1 MKILNKE
8 VEFSFTDAD
17 NMEKLEN
24 SIETA
29 QQKMEKINQNEKTS
43 AIISN
48 TYDIISECLDN
59 IFGEGF
65 SAEIFEGKK
74 EFRNCIK
81 AFSDLIQARNE
92 QDKELEEEFDNL
104 QKSINLA
111 ETKYSG
117 NRATRRA
124 KK

>member
-8 VEFSFTDAD
+8 IEFSFTDAD
-17 NMEKLEN
+17 NIERLEN
-24 SIETA
+24 SIEIA
-29 QQKMEKINQNEKTS
+29 QEKMEKLNQNDKMS
-43 AIISN
+43 VIISS

-59 IFGEGF
+59 IFGKGF

-74 EFRNCIK
+74 EFKNCIK
-81 AFSDLIQARNE
+81 AFSDLMQAKNE
-92 QDKELEEEFDNL
+92 QDKELEDEIENL